1 MLFLGPYW
9 PDPAATGA
17 GVRTASLL
25 GAFRRW
31 GYGAVAFASP
41 QRDNAAGAA
50 LRARG
55 VATLKAEM
63 NRRKALEALAES
75 AEVVVFDK
83 FPSEE
88 MYSWAC
94 PARTLRVLDMQDSHA
109 LRLWRQERVEKEGA
123 TVAESLAASPPAGF
137 STLQREL
144 AAIHRSDLTL
154 VCSPV
159 ELALLRDRWG
169 VPADKLVLAPFFFPP
184 PRPAKGF
191 AEREGFVAVGNGLH
205 APNVDGLLWLRR
217 EIWPLLRKQL
227 PNATMRVYG
236 AHLDGKP
243 QVQRLDDPEAGF
255 HIAGFAE
262 SLDVLADARALL
274 APVRFGAG
282 IKTKVLD
289 AFWHGT
295 PVVTTGVGREGI
307 GGATGTLSWGGRGDA
322 NTAAEFAD
330 AAVELHEGREMWE
343 RCALRGRA
351 ILREEF
357 DEESNLAVVETAV
370 RSKLDRLAEARARD
384 FTGQMLWLDTL
395 SSKEYMAR
403 WIELKETGDRT

>member
-1 MLFLGPYW
+1 
-9 PDPAATGA
+9 
-17 GVRTASLL
+17 
-25 GAFRRW
+25 
-31 GYGAVAFASP
+31 
-41 QRDNAAGAA
+41 
-50 LRARG
+50 
-55 VATLKAEM
+55 
-63 NRRKALEALAES
+63 
-75 AEVVVFDK
+75 
-83 FPSEE
+83 
-88 MYSWAC
+88 
-94 PARTLRVLDMQDSHA
+94 
-109 LRLWRQERVEKEGA
+109 
-123 TVAESLAASPPAGF
+123 
-137 STLQREL
+137 
-144 AAIHRSDLTL
+144 
-154 VCSPV
+154 
-159 ELALLRDRWG
+159 
-169 VPADKLVLAPFFFPP
+169 
-184 PRPAKGF
+184 
-191 AEREGFVAVGNGLH
+191 
-205 APNVDGLLWLRR
+205 
-217 EIWPLLRKQL
+217 
-227 PNATMRVYG
+227 MRVYG

-262 SLDVLADARALL
+262 SLDVLADARVLL

-295 PVVTTGVGREGI
+295 PAVTTGVGSEGI
-307 GGATGTLSWGGRGDA
+307 GGATGAWGGRGDA

-403 WIELKETGDRT
+403 WIELKETGART